1 MKYQRFFILLAGTC
15 FCLAVCAAR
24 AQTQT
29 ITIMPM
35 GDSVTSRGSTPESSY
50 RYWLYV
56 DLTNAGFTNFQFV
69 GQNSGVSDGTPANSW
84 PQESYEGGPLSGIP
98 DGDGWSSADGVLD
111 APNAASL
118 VPNIVLLDLGANDQ
132 FQNIPLGQTETNLE
146 TIIQDFAAQNSS
158 VVILLATP
166 TGFVPAT
173 NQPVQQQRQQKVE
186 QSHLA
191 GSMGKVASAERRA
204 HVDIVTVN
212 LFGGF
217 NPNRDTKDGTHPN
230 VQGEQLI
237 ARRYF
242 SALRPILRKMEKD
255 GL

>member
-1 MKYQRFFILLAGTC
+1 MLFAGA
-15 FCLAVCAAR
+15 CLCLTVRAAR
-24 AQTQT
+24 AQNQT

-35 GDSVTSRGSTPESSY
+35 GDSVTSRGSSPESSY

-69 GQNSGVSDGTPANSW
+69 GHNSGVSDGTPANSW

-98 DGDGWSSADGVLD
+98 DGDGWTSADGVSD
-111 APNAASL
+111 AANAASL
-118 VPNIVLLDLGANDQ
+118 TPNIVLLDLGANDQ
-132 FQNIPLGQTETNLE
+132 FQDIPLGQTETNLE
-146 TIIQDFAAQNSS
+146 TIIQNFAAQNSS
-158 VVILLATP
+158 VVILLASP

-173 NQPVQQQRQQKVE
+173 NQPPQQQRQQKVE
-186 QSHLA
+186 QSKLA
-191 GSMGKVASAERRA
+191 GSMGKVLSVERRA
-204 HVDIVTVN
+204 HVDVVRVN

-217 NPNRDTKDGTHPN
+217 NPNPIRGDTKDGTHPN
-230 VQGEQLI
+230 IQGEQLI

-242 SALRPILRKMEKD
+242 SALRPILKKMEKQ